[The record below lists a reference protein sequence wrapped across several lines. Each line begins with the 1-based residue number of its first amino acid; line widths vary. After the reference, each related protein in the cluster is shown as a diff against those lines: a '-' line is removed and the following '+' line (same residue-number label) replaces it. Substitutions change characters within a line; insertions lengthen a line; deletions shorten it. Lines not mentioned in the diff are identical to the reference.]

1 MFRSLL
7 VLVLCQCLETTLV
20 HGSNDNERKEYI
32 VYMGALQGAGTSAM
46 VDHHNQLLLTAIGEE
61 ETARESKIYT
71 YRKSFN
77 GFVARLLPH
86 EVQSLSADKRV
97 VSVFPNTV
105 RKLHTTRTW
114 DFLGMS
120 ETLSQANAKR
130 ESDIVVGLLDTG
142 IWAEAP
148 SFNDTGYGPVPI
160 KWKGKCVNFTGCNR
174 KVVGAKYFKLDQ
186 DYSYGD
192 TPSPVDDTG
201 HGTHTSSTA
210 AGVFVKDAS
219 LYGLGTGTA
228 RGGVPSARIAMYK
241 VCWDSGCSDSDV
253 LAAFDEAIADGVD
266 LISAS
271 MGGPSRSFFEDS
283 IAIGSFHAMKKGIL
297 TSCSAG
303 NDGPAASTVENVAP
317 WIMTVAASGIDR
329 QFRTLAT
336 LGNGKYFSGIS
347 INTFSPQ
354 KMMYPLTSGAL
365 AANVSE
371 KYGNASACD
380 FDTLDKNKVVGKI
393 VYCLGSAGQ
402 DSTIKDLGGAGTIM
416 ALEVETD
423 TAYSTVIPGTSTFP
437 RDSKLIEQYIN
448 STKNPQAVI
457 QKTTTINVSAPFVAS
472 FSSRG
477 PQKINLNILKPDIS
491 APGVD
496 ILAAYS
502 TLATTTGYPNDDRH
516 TVFNIISGT
525 SMACPHASAAAVYVK
540 SFHPDWSPA
549 AVKSALMTTATP
561 MKSIDTDAELGSGSG
576 QINPTQAVN
585 PGLIY
590 DISMSSYISFLC
602 NEGYNNTVIDLIV
615 GGLDKIDCTKFKPA
629 QGTDGLNYPTM
640 HTQLDSNSTSI
651 SATFY
656 RTVTNVGYATSVYTS
671 KVTSPRGLLVKVI
684 PETLKFSKLNENQSF
699 TVEVQGSL
707 EPTGS
712 KLLSALLEWSDSKHN
727 VKSHIVILR
736 PLAD

>member
-1 MFRSLL
+1 
-7 VLVLCQCLETTLV
+7 
-20 HGSNDNERKEYI
+20 
-32 VYMGALQGAGTSAM
+32 MGALQGAGTSAM
-46 VDHHNQLLLTAIGEE
+46 VDHHNLLLTAIGEE

-130 ESDIVVGLLDTG
+130 ESGIVVGLLDTG
-142 IWAEAP
+142 IWAKAP

-160 KWKGKCVNFTGCNR
+160 KWKGRCVNFSGCNR

-186 DYSYGD
+186 DYSDGD

-241 VCWDSGCSDSDV
+241 VCWASGCSDSDV

-271 MGGPSRSFFEDS
+271 MGGPSRSFFEDP

-329 QFRTLAT
+329 QFRTVAT

-602 NEGYNNTVIDLIV
+602 NEGYNNTIIDLIV

>member
-549 AVKSALMTTATP
+549 AVKSALMTTGVRL
-561 MKSIDTDAELGSGSG
+561 KRKE
-576 QINPTQAVN
+576 Q
-585 PGLIY
+585 
-590 DISMSSYISFLC
+590 
-602 NEGYNNTVIDLIV
+602 DLKCRLYYLYSAYADERVFIE
-615 GGLDKIDCTKFKPA
+615 
-629 QGTDGLNYPTM
+629 NY
-640 HTQLDSNSTSI
+640 
-651 SATFY
+651 
-656 RTVTNVGYATSVYTS
+656 
-671 KVTSPRGLLVKVI
+671 
-684 PETLKFSKLNENQSF
+684 
-699 TVEVQGSL
+699 
-707 EPTGS
+707 
-712 KLLSALLEWSDSKHN
+712 
-727 VKSHIVILR
+727 
-736 PLAD
+736 

>member
-1 MFRSLL
+1 MFRNLLLL
-7 VLVLCQCLETTLV
+7 VFSLCLVTTLV

-32 VYMGALQGAGTSAM
+32 VYMGGLQGAGTSAM
-46 VDHHNQLLLTAIGEE
+46 VDHHNMLLTAIGDEE
-61 ETARESKIYT
+61 VARESKLYT

-77 GFVARLLPH
+77 GFVAKLLPH
-86 EVQSLSADKRV
+86 EVKRLSAEKRV
-97 VSVFPNTV
+97 VSVFPSTV

-114 DFLGMS
+114 DFLGLS
-120 ETLSQANAKR
+120 ETLSRENAKR
-130 ESDIVVGLLDTG
+130 ESDIVIGLLDSG
-142 IWAEAP
+142 IWPEAP
-148 SFNDTGYGPVPI
+148 SFHDTGYGPVPI
-160 KWKGKCVNFTGCNR
+160 KWRGKCVNFTGCNR
-174 KVVGAKYFKLDQ
+174 KVVGAKYFNLNQ
-186 DYSYGD
+186 DYSDRD

-210 AGVFVKDAS
+210 AGEFVKDAS

-271 MGGPSRSFFEDS
+271 MGGPSRSFFEDP

-329 QFRTLAT
+329 QFRTVAA

-347 INTFSPQ
+347 INTFSPE
-354 KMMYPLTSGAL
+354 KKMYPLTSGAL

-371 KYGNASACD
+371 LYGNASACD
-380 FDTLDKNKVVGKI
+380 LGTLDQNEVMGKI
-393 VYCLGSAGQ
+393 VYCLGSNGQ
-402 DSTIKDLGGAGTIM
+402 DYIIKRAGGAGAIM
-416 ALEVETD
+416 TLDSDTD
-423 TAYSTVIPGTSTFP
+423 TAYSTVIPGTSIFP

-457 QKTTTINVSAPFVAS
+457 QKTITINVSAPFVAS

-477 PQKINLNILKPDIS
+477 PQKISLNILKPDIS

-502 TLATTTGYPNDDRH
+502 TLTTTTGYPNDDRH

-549 AVKSALMTTATP
+549 AVKSALMTTG
-561 MKSIDTDAELGSGSG
+561 E
-576 QINPTQAVN
+576 
-585 PGLIY
+585 
-590 DISMSSYISFLC
+590 
-602 NEGYNNTVIDLIV
+602 
-615 GGLDKIDCTKFKPA
+615 
-629 QGTDGLNYPTM
+629 
-640 HTQLDSNSTSI
+640 TS
-651 SATFY
+651 
-656 RTVTNVGYATSVYTS
+656 
-671 KVTSPRGLLVKVI
+671 
-684 PETLKFSKLNENQSF
+684 
-699 TVEVQGSL
+699 
-707 EPTGS
+707 
-712 KLLSALLEWSDSKHN
+712 
-727 VKSHIVILR
+727 
-736 PLAD
+736 

>member
-1 MFRSLL
+1 
-7 VLVLCQCLETTLV
+7 
-20 HGSNDNERKEYI
+20 
-32 VYMGALQGAGTSAM
+32 MGALQGAGTSAM

>member
-1 MFRSLL
+1 MFRNLLLL
-7 VLVLCQCLETTLV
+7 VFSLCLVTTLV

-32 VYMGALQGAGTSAM
+32 IYMGGLQGAGTSAM
-46 VDHHNQLLLTAIGEE
+46 VDHHNMLLTAIGDEE
-61 ETARESKIYT
+61 VARESKLYT

-77 GFVARLLPH
+77 GFVAKLLPN
-86 EVQSLSADKRV
+86 EVKRLSAEKRV
-97 VSVFPNTV
+97 VSVFPSTV

-114 DFLGMS
+114 DFLGLS
-120 ETLSQANAKR
+120 ETLSRENAKR
-130 ESDIVVGLLDTG
+130 ESDIVIGLLDSG
-142 IWAEAP
+142 IWPEAP

-160 KWKGKCVNFTGCNR
+160 KWRGKCVNFTGCNR
-174 KVVGAKYFKLDQ
+174 KVVGAKYFNLNQ
-186 DYSYGD
+186 DYSDRD
-192 TPSPVDDTG
+192 TPSPIDDTG

-210 AGVFVKDAS
+210 AGVFAKDAS
-219 LYGLGTGTA
+219 LHGLGTGTA

-241 VCWDSGCSDSDV
+241 VCWDSGCSDADV

-271 MGGPSRSFFEDS
+271 MGGPSRSFFEDP

-336 LGNGKYFSGIS
+336 LGNGKYISGIS
-347 INTFSPQ
+347 INTFSPE
-354 KMMYPLTSGAL
+354 KKMYPLTSGAL

-371 KYGNASACD
+371 RYGNASACD
-380 FDTLDKNKVVGKI
+380 FGTLDQNEVMGKI
-393 VYCLGSAGQ
+393 VYCLGSNGQ
-402 DSTIKDLGGAGTIM
+402 DYTIKRTGGAGAIM
-416 ALEVETD
+416 MLDSDTD
-423 TAYSTVIPGTSTFP
+423 TAYSTVIPGTSIFP
-437 RDSKLIEQYIN
+437 RDSKLIEQYIS

-457 QKTTTINVSAPFVAS
+457 QKTITINVSAPFVAS

-477 PQKINLNILKPDIS
+477 PQIISLNILKPDIS
-491 APGVD
+491 APGVN

-502 TLATTTGYPNDDRH
+502 TLTTTTGYPNDDRH

-561 MKSIDTDAELGSGSG
+561 MKIIEEDAELGSGSG

-590 DISMSSYISFLC
+590 DISMSDYISFLC
-602 NEGYNNTVIDLIV
+602 KEGYNHTAIGLIV
-615 GGLDKIDCTKFKPA
+615 GGTDKIDCSKFKPA

-640 HTQLDSNSTSI
+640 YTKLHSNSTSI

-656 RTVTNVGYATSVYTS
+656 RTVTNVGYAMSVYTS
-671 KVTSPRGLLVKVI
+671 KVTSLSGLLVKVI
-684 PETLKFSKLNENQSF
+684 PETLKFSKLNESQSF
-699 TVEVQGSL
+699 TVEVKGSL

-712 KLLSALLEWSDSKHN
+712 KQLSALLEWSDSKYN

>member
-549 AVKSALMTTATP
+549 AVKSALMTTGYLMIPLQEQTILDQWESPSLVSAHP
-561 MKSIDTDAELGSGSG
+561 SIKKMAS
-576 QINPTQAVN
+576 
-585 PGLIY
+585 
-590 DISMSSYISFLC
+590 
-602 NEGYNNTVIDLIV
+602 
-615 GGLDKIDCTKFKPA
+615 
-629 QGTDGLNYPTM
+629 
-640 HTQLDSNSTSI
+640 
-651 SATFY
+651 
-656 RTVTNVGYATSVYTS
+656 
-671 KVTSPRGLLVKVI
+671 
-684 PETLKFSKLNENQSF
+684 
-699 TVEVQGSL
+699 
-707 EPTGS
+707 
-712 KLLSALLEWSDSKHN
+712 
-727 VKSHIVILR
+727 
-736 PLAD
+736 

>member
-549 AVKSALMTTATP
+549 AVKSALMTTGYLMIPLQEQTILDQWESPSLVSAHP
-561 MKSIDTDAELGSGSG
+561 SNDEKLAVCKDRGANVC
-576 QINPTQAVN
+576 IN
-585 PGLIY
+585 
-590 DISMSSYISFLC
+590 
-602 NEGYNNTVIDLIV
+602 YNREDFFKRVKEET
-615 GGLDKIDCTKFKPA
+615 GGKCI
-629 QGTDGLNYPTM
+629 
-640 HTQLDSNSTSI
+640 
-651 SATFY
+651 
-656 RTVTNVGYATSVYTS
+656 
-671 KVTSPRGLLVKVI
+671 
-684 PETLKFSKLNENQSF
+684 FSKIKI
-699 TVEVQGSL
+699 SL
-707 EPTGS
+707 FFNYGLEIL
-712 KLLSALLEWSDSKHN
+712 KNMIIILLSGHFHREVFVM
-727 VKSHIVILR
+727 VKEVN
-736 PLAD
+736 

>member
-7 VLVLCQCLETTLV
+7 VLVLCLCLETTLV

-46 VDHHNQLLLTAIGEE
+46 VDHHNLLLTAIGEE

-86 EVQSLSADKRV
+86 EVQSVSADKRV

-303 NDGPAASTVENVAP
+303 NGGPAASTVENVAP

-329 QFRTLAT
+329 QFRTVAT

-423 TAYSTVIPGTSTFP
+423 IAYSTVIPGTSTFP

-602 NEGYNNTVIDLIV
+602 NEGYNNTIIDLIV

-629 QGTDGLNYPTM
+629 QGTDGLNYPTL

>member
-549 AVKSALMTTATP
+549 AVKSALMTTGYLMIPLQEQTILDQWESPSLVSAHP
-561 MKSIDTDAELGSGSG
+561 K
-576 QINPTQAVN
+576 
-585 PGLIY
+585 IY
-590 DISMSSYISFLC
+590 S
-602 NEGYNNTVIDLIV
+602 
-615 GGLDKIDCTKFKPA
+615 
-629 QGTDGLNYPTM
+629 
-640 HTQLDSNSTSI
+640 
-651 SATFY
+651 
-656 RTVTNVGYATSVYTS
+656 
-671 KVTSPRGLLVKVI
+671 
-684 PETLKFSKLNENQSF
+684 
-699 TVEVQGSL
+699 
-707 EPTGS
+707 
-712 KLLSALLEWSDSKHN
+712 
-727 VKSHIVILR
+727 
-736 PLAD
+736 

>member
-1 MFRSLL
+1 
-7 VLVLCQCLETTLV
+7 
-20 HGSNDNERKEYI
+20 
-32 VYMGALQGAGTSAM
+32 MGALQGAGTSAM
-46 VDHHNQLLLTAIGEE
+46 VDHHNLLLTAIGDEKI
-61 ETARESKIYT
+61 ARESKIYT

-86 EVQSLSADKRV
+86 EVQSLSAEKRV
-97 VSVFPNTV
+97 VSVFPNTM

-120 ETLSQANAKR
+120 ETLSRVNAQR
-130 ESDIVVGLLDTG
+130 ESDIIVGLLDSG

-160 KWKGKCVNFTGCNR
+160 KWRGKCVNFTGCNR
-174 KVVGAKYFKLDQ
+174 KVVGAKYFNLEQSFSDQ
-186 DYSYGD
+186 D
-192 TPSPVDDTG
+192 TPSPVDDEG
-201 HGTHTSSTA
+201 HGTHTSSTV

-241 VCWDSGCSDSDV
+241 VCWVDGCSDSDI

-271 MGGPSRSFFEDS
+271 IGGPSRSLFEDP

-303 NDGPAASTVENVAP
+303 NDGPATSTVENVAP

-329 QFRTLAT
+329 QYRTVAT
-336 LGNGKYFSGIS
+336 LGSGEHFSGIS

-354 KMMYPLTSGAL
+354 KIMYPLTSGAL

-371 KYGNASACD
+371 HYGNASACD
-380 FDTLDKNKVVGKI
+380 WGTLDQNKVMGKI
-393 VYCLGSAGQ
+393 VYCLGSNGQ
-402 DSTIKDLGGAGTIM
+402 DYTIKRSGGAGAIM
-416 ALEVETD
+416 TLEEDTD
-423 TAYSTVIPGTSTFP
+423 TAYSTVIPGTSIFP
-437 RDSKLIEQYIN
+437 RDSKMIEQYIN

-457 QKTTTINVSAPFVAS
+457 QKTITINVSAPFVAS

-477 PQKINLNILKPDIS
+477 PQIISLNILKPDIS

-496 ILAAYS
+496 ILATYS
-502 TLATTTGYPNDDRH
+502 TLPTTTGYPNDDRH

-561 MKSIDTDAELGSGSG
+561 MKIIDADAELGSGSG

-590 DISMSSYISFLC
+590 DISTSDYISFLC
-602 NEGYNNTVIDLIV
+602 KEGYNHTVIGLIV
-615 GGLDKIDCTKFKPA
+615 GGIENIDCTKFKPA

-699 TVEVQGSL
+699 TVEVKGSL
-707 EPTGS
+707 EPFGA

-727 VKSHIVILR
+727 VKNHIVILR

>member
-7 VLVLCQCLETTLV
+7 VLVLCLCLETTLV

-46 VDHHNQLLLTAIGEE
+46 VDHHNLLLTAIGEE

-86 EVQSLSADKRV
+86 EVQSLSEGCISFSKHSAQ
-97 VSVFPNTV
+97 
-105 RKLHTTRTW
+105 LHTTRTW